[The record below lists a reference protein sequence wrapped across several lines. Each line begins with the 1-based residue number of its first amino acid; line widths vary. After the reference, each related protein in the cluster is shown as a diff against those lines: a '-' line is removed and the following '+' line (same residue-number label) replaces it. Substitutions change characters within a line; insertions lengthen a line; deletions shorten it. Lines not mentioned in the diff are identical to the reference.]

1 MNSKL
6 LLGAAATLALGL
18 GTPALAQ
25 SAGSNVNGGRG
36 DTSVRTE
43 QNNINLNASRT
54 STEVSNVT
62 KVSNSNRSMNLSYAD
77 NSQRNGNL
85 RLVADQSLNQSI
97 SNRGASSSGCGDCS
111 TAIRPNPARAAIPRS
126 TASCTR
132 RSRASAPISRRSPST
147 KRWPSCTN

>member
-1 MNSKL
+1 M
-6 LLGAAATLALGL
+6 
-18 GTPALAQ
+18 AQ

-97 SNRGASSSGCGDCS
+97 SNRGAVNFNGRSSDYSSGSNTVNGS
-111 TAIRPNPARAAIPRS
+111 AFAAFSGILNQGWNTGINS
-126 TASCTR
+126 NA
-132 RSRASAPISRRSPST
+132 ASATNIAAQGST
-147 KRWPSCTN
+147 TFSTR